1 MKGEPIFGLNRLKM
15 GFHFSEAMGTGEDSE
30 RIGPLWNESLV
41 AEDG

>member
-15 GFHFSEAMGTGEDSE
+15 GSPFSEAMGTGEESKH
-30 RIGPLWNESLV
+30 IGPLWNELLV